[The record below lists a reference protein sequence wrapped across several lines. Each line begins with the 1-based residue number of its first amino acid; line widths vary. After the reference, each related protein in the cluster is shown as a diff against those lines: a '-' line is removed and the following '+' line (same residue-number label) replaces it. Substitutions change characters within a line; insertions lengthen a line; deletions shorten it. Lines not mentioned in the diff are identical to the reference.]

1 LTGHHAE
8 AQEAVKRYLGL
19 DSVKSI
25 SIAQLRVQQLSLADS
40 PLWITYNE
48 RLFDGLRKAGMP
60 EQ

>member
-1 LTGHHAE
+1 M
-8 AQEAVKRYLGL
+8 KRYLGL

-25 SIAQLRVQQLSLADS
+25 TIAQLRVQQLSLADS
-40 PLWITYNE
+40 PIWIAYNE